1 MNSAKSLERILVF
14 YLFLNIFL
22 LNLSLVLSKKVVNFN
37 NGNNTYS
44 LKIIRRKLSRNS
56 PENNKQNSAFSKSSN
71 LILRKLMINEDGST
85 AIIKNDSENDFSLGN
100 FTIVSE
106 SNLNVENPVNL
117 ENNTNENSMLAFS
130 LEKSN
135 TKVPKKPHKN
145 NKTVTSVTTKIT
157 SSKTISS
164 KTTSSKTTTST
175 STTFTITNSTTI
187 TTTTNNNSTTQIKTE
202 TNNVRRV
209 ENKNN
214 QGLSHFNN
222 NETKKDLQ
230 VNEESITNDMAEN
243 KEDFTQIFNVIQDPD
258 WITSNGDYYIIEFT
272 EQNSTV
278 PLVRL
283 INLSVGLYNKNGNVK
298 EAKQLISAILGSRN
312 LGDPDYEEDFEE
324 NNNYFGSGLFNLDEI
339 INWDDLDF
347 MDEMPSFFRK
357 LNNIIWL

>member
-1 MNSAKSLERILVF
+1 MNRTKSFDKVLVF
-14 YLFLNIFL
+14 YLVLNIFL
-22 LNLSLVLSKKVVNFN
+22 LNLISFVTSKKTFN
-37 NGNNTYS
+37 NNNSTYS

-56 PENNKQNSAFSKSSN
+56 SENNERDSIFSKSSN
-71 LILRKLMINEDGST
+71 LTLRKLLINEDDST
-85 AIIKNDSENDFSLGN
+85 TIIKNDSENDFNLGN
-100 FTIVSE
+100 HTIVSE
-106 SNLNVENPVNL
+106 GGLTVENSINL
-117 ENNTNENSMLAFS
+117 ENNTNNNSILTLS
-130 LEKSN
+130 VERSN

-145 NKTVTSVTTKIT
+145 TKAVTSITTKTT
-157 SSKTISS
+157 SSKTISYF
-164 KTTSSKTTTST
+164 TST
-175 STTFTITNSTTI
+175 STTFTTTNSTTI
-187 TTTTNNNSTTQIKTE
+187 TTTTTDNNSTTQMKTE
-202 TNNVRRV
+202 NHNVRRV
-209 ENKNN
+209 ENKSSQRSPYLNNN
-214 QGLSHFNN
+214 QTLSN
-222 NETKKDLQ
+222 DQ
-230 VNEESITNDMAEN
+230 VTEEGVNNDMAQN
-243 KEDFTQIFNVIQDPD
+243 KEDFNEIFNVIQDPD

-324 NNNYFGSGLFNLDEI
+324 NNSYFGSGLFNLDDI